1 MSRKCKIYWGL
12 WPFSVL
18 YGIGVRVRNLLFDRG
33 LLRQEH
39 FPLPVICIGN
49 LTVGGTGKTPHT
61 EYLIRLL
68 HESFRLAVL
77 SRGYKRKSKGFVL
90 ASPSSRM
97 EDIGDE
103 PYQMARKFPDI
114 HVAVDGDRCEGIR
127 RLMAPEGAPDTEV
140 VLLDDAFQHRYV
152 QPGLSILLMDY
163 HRPVECD
170 QLLPAGRLRE
180 PASGKRRADLLVVTK
195 CPPDLSLEACARIRQ
210 RIRPLP
216 RQEVCFTTL
225 SYGKLYPLFAD
236 TPAQSLD
243 MLKEK
248 EVLLVTGIASP
259 APLLEEVDRHA
270 ARVTPLLF
278 GDHHNFDGADMRQIA
293 QQFHRLPEARR
304 LILTTEKDASRLIG
318 HPQLDDELKP
328 YIYVLP
334 IEVEFLHKGELV
346 FNPKIIEYV
355 RKNSRNSR
363 LPEGENAH
371 SSRNSHHPGHGPGQS
386 GA

>member
-1 MSRKCKIYWGL
+1 MSGKCKIYWGL
-12 WPFSVL
+12 YPFSVL

-33 LLRQEH
+33 LLRQER
-39 FPLPVICIGN
+39 FPLPIICIGN

-68 HESFRLAVL
+68 HGSFRLAVL

-90 ASPSSRM
+90 ASPASRM

-103 PYQMARKFPDI
+103 PFQMARKFPDI
-114 HVAVDGDRCEGIR
+114 RVAVDGDRCEGIR

-152 QPGLSILLMDY
+152 QPGLSLLLMDY
-163 HRPVECD
+163 HRPVESD

-180 PASGKRRADLLVVTK
+180 PASGKRRADLLIVTK
-195 CPPDLSLEACARIRQ
+195 CPPDLSLEKCKQLRQ
-210 RIRPLP
+210 RIQPLP
-216 RQEVCFTTL
+216 HQEVFFTTL
-225 SYGKLYPLFAD
+225 AYGKLYPLFAD
-236 TPAQSLD
+236 TPARALD
-243 MLKEK
+243 TLKGQAI
-248 EVLLVTGIASP
+248 LLVTGIASP
-259 APLLEEVDRHA
+259 APLVEEVRRHA
-270 ARVTPLLF
+270 ASVTPLLF
-278 GDHHNFDGADMRQIA
+278 GDHHNFDATDMQQIV

-318 HPQLDDELKP
+318 HPQLADELKP

-363 LPEGENAH
+363 LSEGEDAH
-371 SSRNSHHPGHGPGQS
+371 SS
-386 GA
+386 

>member
-12 WPFSVL
+12 WPFSFL
-18 YGIGVRVRNLLFDRG
+18 YGIGVKMRNLLFDWK
-33 LLRQEH
+33 LLRQER

-68 HESFRLAVL
+68 CTSYRVSVL

-90 ASPSSRM
+90 ASPTSRM

-103 PYQMARKFPDI
+103 PYQMTRKFPGI

-127 RLMAPEGAPDTEV
+127 LLMAPEGAPDTEV
-140 VLLDDAFQHRYV
+140 ILLDDAFQHRYV

-180 PASGKRRADLLVVTK
+180 PANGKQRADLLVVTK
-195 CPPDLSLEACARIRQ
+195 CPPDLSREECGHIRQ
-210 RIRPLP
+210 RIQPLP
-216 RQEVCFTTL
+216 CQEVFFTTL
-225 SYGKLYPLFAD
+225 TYGKLYSLFTA
-236 TPAQSLD
+236 TPAQPLE
-243 MLKEK
+243 MLKDK

-259 APLLEEVDRHA
+259 TPLIKEVDRHA
-270 ARVTPLLF
+270 AHTIPLLF
-278 GDHHNFDGADMRQIA
+278 SDHHNFNSTDMQQITKRFY
-293 QQFHRLPEARR
+293 QLPKARR

-318 HPQLDDELKP
+318 HPQLDKELKH

-355 RKNSRNSR
+355 RKNSRNSS
-363 LPEGENAH
+363 LSEG
-371 SSRNSHHPGHGPGQS
+371 
-386 GA
+386 